1 MGQKMDFNPDD
12 WDVLDEISSEQDD
25 FDSSISI
32 EVNPEF
38 DELDL
43 AQEPSAFDQEPSAYD
58 QEPSAY
64 DREPS
69 AFEQEDQEPI
79 FIDEPLELVKELA
92 RSLDKD
98 SDQPQ
103 EKRIYF
109 TRKVSGNLDLQQEQD
124 AFKKQIEDLFELLEL
139 EKVTDK
145 SQGIRVYQ
153 TDSSPSMPWR
163 FH

>member
-12 WDVLDEISSEQDD
+12 WDILDETSSEQDD
-25 FDSSISI
+25 FDSSIST
-32 EVNPEF
+32 EVNAEF

-43 AQEPSAFDQEPSAYD
+43 LQEPSAFDQEPSA
-58 QEPSAY
+58 
-64 DREPS
+64 
-69 AFEQEDQEPI
+69 FDQEPI

-92 RSLDKD
+92 KSLDKD

-103 EKRIYF
+103 QKRIYF
-109 TRKVSGNLDLQQEQD
+109 TRRVSGNLDLQQEQD

>member
-12 WDVLDEISSEQDD
+12 WDILDETSSEQDD

-32 EVNPEF
+32 EVNAEF

-43 AQEPSAFDQEPSAYD
+43 AQEPSAFDQEPSAFDREPSAFD

-64 DREPS
+64 
-69 AFEQEDQEPI
+69 DQEPI

-92 RSLDKD
+92 KSLDKD

-103 EKRIYF
+103 QKRIYF
-109 TRKVSGNLDLQQEQD
+109 TRRVSGNLDLQQEQD

-139 EKVTDK
+139 EKVSDK

>member
-12 WDVLDEISSEQDD
+12 WDILEESSSVQDES
-25 FDSSISI
+25 DSSIAI
-32 EVNPEF
+32 EVNAEF
-38 DELDL
+38 DEPDPDWEPS
-43 AQEPSAFDQEPSAYD
+43 AFEQEPSAFDQEPLL
-58 QEPSAY
+58 
-64 DREPS
+64 
-69 AFEQEDQEPI
+69 I
-79 FIDEPLELVKELA
+79 NEPLELVKELA
-92 RSLDKD
+92 KSLNND

-109 TRKVSGNLDLQQEQD
+109 TRRVSGNLDLQQEQE

-139 EKVTDK
+139 EKGADK
-145 SQGIRVYQ
+145 SHGVRVYQ

>member
-12 WDVLDEISSEQDD
+12 WDILDEISSEQDD

-38 DELDL
+38 DELDR
-43 AQEPSAFDQEPSAYD
+43 AQEPSAF
-58 QEPSAY
+58 
-64 DREPS
+64 
-69 AFEQEDQEPI
+69 DQEPI

-92 RSLDKD
+92 KSLDKD
-98 SDQPQ
+98 SEQPQ

-124 AFKKQIEDLFELLEL
+124 AFKKQIEDLFELLAL
-139 EKVTDK
+139 EKVSDK